1 MLIIAEKINIMS
13 KTIGP
18 AMRARE
24 AKPIQELALAQL
36 KGGAKTL
43 DLNLGPA
50 TKDGP
55 GMMTWLVKT
64 VEEAVGDAAQLCL
77 DTKNTEAM
85 DAGLAAVTKRKP
97 MINST
102 NADEGVLD
110 VYMPMAA
117 KYDADIIALAMTSA
131 GIPRDANERLA
142 NAATIMGKA
151 MEHGVSLERIYLD
164 PLVLPIG
171 VAQQDALEVVHT
183 IREFQQLNDPPMK
196 SVVGLSNI
204 YNGTPKALHTRIG
217 YTFMTLLASAGLTA
231 AIADSLDPELMSVV
245 RTVDLL
251 KNESLYA
258 KSYLDD
264 LLGLKD
270 GKVPA

>member
-18 AMRARE
+18 AIRE
-24 AKPIQELALAQL
+24 RNPKPIQELAVAEVA
-36 KGGAKTL
+36 GGAKCL

-55 GMMTWLVKT
+55 GMMQWLVKT
-64 VEEAVGDAAQLCL
+64 VEEAVDGSIQLCL

-85 DAGLAAVTKRKP
+85 AAGLEVVTKHKP

-102 NADEGVLD
+102 NADDDVLD

-117 KYDADIIALAMTSA
+117 KFDADIIALAMTSA
-131 GIPRDANERLA
+131 GIPRDCNERLM

-151 MEHGVSLERIYLD
+151 MEHGVGMERIYLD

-171 VAQQDALEVVHT
+171 VAQQDALEVIDT
-183 IREFQQLNDPPMK
+183 IRQFQMLNDPPMK

-204 YNGTPKALHTRIG
+204 HNGTPSALHVRFD
-217 YTFMTLLASAGLTA
+217 YTFMAMLGAAGLTA
-231 AIADSLDPELMSVV
+231 AIADSLDKDLMAVAK
-245 RTVDLL
+245 TVEML
-251 KNESLYA
+251 KNETLYA
-258 KSYLDD
+258 ASYLDD
-264 LLGLKD
+264 IMAAN
-270 GKVPA
+270 V